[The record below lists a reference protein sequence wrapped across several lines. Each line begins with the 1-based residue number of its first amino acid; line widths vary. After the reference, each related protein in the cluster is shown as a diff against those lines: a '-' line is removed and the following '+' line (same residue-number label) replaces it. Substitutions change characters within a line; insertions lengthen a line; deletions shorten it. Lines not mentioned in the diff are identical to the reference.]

1 MCPAISAAGLPAAP
15 GGPSPAGSDS
25 GHSEAES
32 AKRRSAFYIDGF
44 NLYHALD
51 DLAQPHLK
59 WLNLWEMAE
68 ALINKRQERLV
79 SVHWC
84 SAEHHLHSDKRQRHR
99 AYQKALVSAGVQLL
113 IGHFVS
119 EEVRCK
125 ECRETYMKDTEKQGD
140 INVAHPVDQGCLRG
154 PI

>member
-1 MCPAISAAGLPAAP
+1 
-15 GGPSPAGSDS
+15 
-25 GHSEAES
+25 
-32 AKRRSAFYIDGF
+32 
-44 NLYHALD
+44 
-51 DLAQPHLK
+51 
-59 WLNLWEMAE
+59 MAE

-140 INVAHPVDQGCLRG
+140 INVALQLIRDAYADLFDTCYLVSADSDQAATARAFREQFPTKELISVAPPGRRHSKHVLALAHGSRSIFQETVRSV
-154 PI
+154 PLP